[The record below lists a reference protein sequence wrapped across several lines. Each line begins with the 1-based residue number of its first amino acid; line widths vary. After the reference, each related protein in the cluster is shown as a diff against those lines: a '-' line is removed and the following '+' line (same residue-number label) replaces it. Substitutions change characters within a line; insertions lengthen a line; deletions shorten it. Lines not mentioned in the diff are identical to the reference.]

1 MPLVEHELPTLP
13 EHPSSPPVFSGVR
26 VTRSLVL
33 CVCFVDRCLSFCP
46 FFFWPLS
53 CLFFFELR
61 LLITSLWYLLTLLVS
76 LSIVVLSKILCCV
89 VVFNYYCYNIRIVFL
104 LENLIGNVS
113 SEKRDYSIKD
123 VIK

>member
-1 MPLVEHELPTLP
+1 MFCRSLFVLLSFFLLAIELSVLLRVTASDYLPLV
-13 EHPSSPPVFSGVR
+13 SSNP
-26 VTRSLVL
+26 
-33 CVCFVDRCLSFCP
+33 
-46 FFFWPLS
+46 S
-53 CLFFFELR
+53 CLV
-61 LLITSLWYLLTLLVS
+61 ID
-76 LSIVVLSKILCCV
+76 CCV